1 MMIVAIRISWYILS
15 NHLAYLGSYYY
26 EEVLFGISSGAFE
39 SHY

>member
-1 MMIVAIRISWYILS
+1 MMIVAIRISWYILF
-15 NHLAYLGSYYY
+15 NHLAYLGSYY